1 MEKNMLLVTG
11 ATGQLG
17 RRIIDQL
24 VARRRGTAGIAAS
37 VRDPARAGELAE
49 RGIDVRHGNFDQAD
63 TLLTAFKGIDKLI
76 LVSTD
81 GPGEVRIAQHHN
93 AINAAR
99 AAGVRHIFY
108 TSFIDVAADSP
119 AEFAAVHRASEA
131 ALAASGI
138 PFTALRN
145 PLYADFLPMSV
156 AAAWSTGTF
165 QLPAGG
171 GRTSFVSRAELAEA
185 IAAAALA
192 PALARTVYELTGQAT
207 HDYHEVAAAVG
218 KVTGSRVTYQPI
230 SEDAYTEALESHGLP
245 AWSARALASMYS
257 AVAAGKFDRVSND
270 FALLVGHP
278 PRPLACLA
286 QELFGK
292 H

>member
-1 MEKNMLLVTG
+1 MNKYMILVTG

-24 VARRRGTAGIAAS
+24 VARRGGTAGIAAS

-49 RGIDVRHGNFDQAD
+49 RGINVRHGNFDQAD
-63 TLLTAFKGIDKLI
+63 TLLTAFRGVEKLI

-81 GPGEVRIAQHHN
+81 GPGKVRIAQHHN
-93 AINAAR
+93 AIDAAR
-99 AAGVRHIFY
+99 AAGVKHIFY

-119 AEFAAVHRASEA
+119 AEYAAVHRASEA

-145 PLYADFLPMSV
+145 PLYADFLPMTV

-171 GRTSFVSRAELAEA
+171 GRASFVSRAELAEA

-218 KVTGSRVTYQPI
+218 KVTGSRVRYQPI
-230 SEDAYTEALESHGLP
+230 SEDAYAQSLESHGWP
-245 AWSARALASMYS
+245 TWSARALASMYS
-257 AVAAGKFDRVSND
+257 AVAAGKFDHVRND

-286 QELFGK
+286 QELFDK